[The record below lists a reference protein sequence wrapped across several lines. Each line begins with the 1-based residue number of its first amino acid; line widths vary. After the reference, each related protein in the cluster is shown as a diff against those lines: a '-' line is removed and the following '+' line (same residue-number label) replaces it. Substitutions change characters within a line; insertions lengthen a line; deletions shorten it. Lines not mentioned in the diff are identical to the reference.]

1 MQLGRARLMLKN
13 FFDAALPMSIMIA
26 IIVGVMTLNAM
37 FWGGVL

>member
-1 MQLGRARLMLKN
+1 MLKN